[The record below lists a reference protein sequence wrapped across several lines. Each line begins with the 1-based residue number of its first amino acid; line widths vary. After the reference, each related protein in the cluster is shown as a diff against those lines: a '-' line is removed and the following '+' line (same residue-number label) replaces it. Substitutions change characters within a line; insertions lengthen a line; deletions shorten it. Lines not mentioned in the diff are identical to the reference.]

1 MDTKDLSIVFCS
13 KSKHIKNN
21 FTLPDENIINYDMK
35 KFANGELYIKLKN
48 SVRGKNVFIFQGFNS
63 HPSEDLMELF
73 LMIDTAN
80 AASASTINVILPM
93 MYGSRQDRKTEPR
106 TPITISTIA
115 KLLKSL
121 NVSRVLTID
130 LHSPQSAS
138 AFYSLGMGFD
148 NITTFSLF
156 LPKMKELINK
166 NYVIVSPDAGGL
178 PRARRYAESLDLPV
192 AFADKRRDEINQS
205 NVTNFVGK
213 VKGKNCIIVDDIV
226 DTGGSLM
233 GVTQALRE
241 HGAKEVSV
249 FISHLVLSKNAK
261 QRLNEEESID
271 NVYGSDTIRHDDLP
285 NKFQILSVSDILQ
298 NIILQIYSNNSVSK
312 VLQED
317 I

>member
-1 MDTKDLSIVFCS
+1 MKDLSIIFCS
-13 KSKHIKNN
+13 KSNHIKNN
-21 FTLPDENIINYDMK
+21 FTLPDENIIDYDSN
-35 KFANGELYIKLKN
+35 KFANGELYLKLKD

-156 LPKMKELINK
+156 FPKMQEITNED
-166 NYVIVSPDAGGL
+166 YVIVSPDVGGI
-178 PRARRYAESLDLPV
+178 PRARTYAEELNLPV
-192 AFADKRRDEINQS
+192 AFADKRRGETNKSEIIH
-205 NVTNFVGK
+205 FVGD
-213 VKGKNCIIVDDIV
+213 VQGKKCIVIDDIV
-226 DTGGSLM
+226 DTGGSLI
-233 GVTQALRE
+233 GVTKALNNNK
-241 HGAKEVSV
+241 AKEINV
-249 FISHLVLSKNAK
+249 FASHLVLSKNAK
-261 QRLNEEESID
+261 SKLQEEKTID
-271 NVYGSDTIRHDDLP
+271 KIYASDTVRHNTLP
-285 NKFQILSVSDILQ
+285 EKFEILSVSGILQ

>member
-1 MDTKDLSIVFCS
+1 MDNKDLSLIFCS
-13 KSKHIKNN
+13 KAKHIRNN
-21 FTLPDENIINYDMK
+21 FSLPDDNIITYDQK

-48 SVRGKNVFIFQGFNS
+48 SVRGKNVFIVQGFNS

-156 LPKMKELINK
+156 HPKMQEITNG
-166 NYVIVSPDAGGL
+166 NYVIVSPDVGGL
-178 PRARRYAESLDLPV
+178 PRARVYAEALGLPV

-205 NVTNFVGK
+205 MITNFVGK

-226 DTGGSLM
+226 DTGGSLI
-233 GVTQALRE
+233 GVAEALKE
-241 HGAKEVSV
+241 NNAKEVNV

-261 QRLNEEESID
+261 QKLNNAESID
-271 NVYGSDTIRHDDLP
+271 RIYGSDTITHNDLP
-285 NKFQILSVSDILQ
+285 EKFEILSVSKILE
-298 NIILQIYSNNSVSK
+298 NIILQIYNNNSVSK

>member
-1 MDTKDLSIVFCS
+1 MDNKDLSIIFCS
-13 KSKHIKNN
+13 KSRHIKSN
-21 FTLPDENIINYDMK
+21 FTLPKENIINYDMK
-35 KFANGELYIKLKN
+35 KFANGELYIKLKD

-156 LPKMKELINK
+156 LPKMKEVVNK
-166 NYVIVSPDAGGL
+166 NYVIVSPDVGGL
-178 PRARRYAESLDLPV
+178 SRARRYAESLDLPV
-192 AFADKRRDEINQS
+192 AFADKRRDEINKS
-205 NVTNFVGK
+205 TITNFVGK

-226 DTGGSLM
+226 DTGGYLM
-233 GVTQALRE
+233 GVAKALKE
-241 HGAKEVSV
+241 HEAKEVSV

-261 QRLNEEESID
+261 ESLFENDSID
-271 NVYGSDTIRHDDLP
+271 NIYGSDTIRHDELP
-285 NKFQILSVSDILQ
+285 EKFNIISVSGILQ